1 MELSCQDHQDR
12 ARRRLA
18 ELLGAEGQ
26 LDLVEAAM
34 WVAAEE
40 YPDLDVEHEC
50 SRVRLICAE
59 GARRVHQISNPFARL
74 DGLRTYIF
82 EELGF
87 RGNLEQYNDPRN
99 SFLNEVLDRRLGIP
113 LTLSLLFVELA
124 RAAGYEACGVGLPGH
139 FVARCVFQGRAI
151 LVDPFHSANVITL
164 EDCKDLVAR
173 STGRSWLFRPETLEG
188 ATERSML
195 SRLLMNL
202 KYAYLGRSDYAR
214 ALSVVERLLLVTP
227 HDSAEIRDRGF
238 LKARMGRPGAAIADL
253 EHYLSL
259 APDAPDTK
267 SVEGRLTWLRRR
279 LSEAN

>member
-1 MELSCQDHQDR
+1 MELTCQDHRDR

-18 ELLGAEGQ
+18 ELLEAEGQ

-50 SRVRLICAE
+50 SRIRLICAE

-74 DGLRTYIF
+74 HGLRTYLF

-87 RGNLEQYNDPRN
+87 RGNLEKYNDPRN

-113 LTLSLLFVELA
+113 LTLSLLFVEQA
-124 RAAGYEACGVGLPGH
+124 RAAGFEACGVGLPGH
-139 FVARCVFQGRAI
+139 FVARCEFQGRVI

-195 SRLLMNL
+195 ARLLMNL
-202 KYAYLGRSDYAR
+202 KYAYLGCSDYAR

-227 HDSAEIRDRGF
+227 NDSAEIRDRGF
-238 LKARMGRPGAAIADL
+238 LKARMGHPGAAIADL
-253 EHYLSL
+253 ERYLSL

-267 SVEGRLTWLRRR
+267 SVEGRLTWLKRR